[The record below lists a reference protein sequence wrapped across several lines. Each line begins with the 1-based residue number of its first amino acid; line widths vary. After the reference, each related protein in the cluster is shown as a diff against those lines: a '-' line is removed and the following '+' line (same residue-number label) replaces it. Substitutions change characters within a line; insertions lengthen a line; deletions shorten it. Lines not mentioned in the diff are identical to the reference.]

1 MIELKSIEEEEEDCR
16 AAFAGVGVGTPAV
29 HLHHGIAVERLTE
42 PPEARISHIL
52 ASKDYSEQ
60 ALRLRLFRP
69 VFRGGIPM
77 NTTYAEVDA
86 VYVRWDAAYAEL
98 KKAFTIMKSSPGYK
112 WCQPNSEYDKACLKY
127 GQARAEALKALAKFH
142 EDLCMTPGCPWD
154 GETIFAKG
162 THS

>member
-1 MIELKSIEEEEEDCR
+1 MIQIELKSIEEEAEDCR

-86 VYVRWDAAYAEL
+86 VYARWDAAYAEL
-98 KKAFTIMKSSPGYK
+98 KKALHDNEE
-112 WCQPNSEYDKACLKY
+112 QRLKY
-127 GQARAEALKALAKFH
+127 EQARAEALKALAKFH
-142 EDLCMTPGCPWD
+142 EDLCMTRGCPWD
-154 GETIFAKG
+154 GETIFSKG
-162 THS
+162 TC

>member
-1 MIELKSIEEEEEDCR
+1 MIQIELKSIEEEAEDCR

-86 VYVRWDAAYAEL
+86 VYARWDAAYAEL
-98 KKAFTIMKSSPGYK
+98 KKAFTIM
-112 WCQPNSEYDKACLKY
+112 NSTSECDKACLKY
-127 GQARAEALKALAKFH
+127 GQARAEALKALANLH
-142 EDLCMTPGCPWD
+142 EDLCMTRGCPWD
-154 GETIFAKG
+154 GETIFSKG
-162 THS
+162 TC